1 MGCEVGGELAR
12 TISNIVI
19 DQIVVIVFAVLPATA
34 CAQLACGIL
43 LFLEVCLF
51 GRTLFTLTE
60 YIN

>member
-34 CAQLACGIL
+34 CAQLAWGFC
-43 LFLEVCLF
+43 FLEVCLF